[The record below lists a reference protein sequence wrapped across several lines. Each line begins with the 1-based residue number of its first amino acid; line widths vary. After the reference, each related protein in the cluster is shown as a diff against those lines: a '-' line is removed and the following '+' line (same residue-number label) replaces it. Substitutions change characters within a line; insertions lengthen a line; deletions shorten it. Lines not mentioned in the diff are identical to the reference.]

1 MLANYARILV
11 AHDGSSMSDLAFKE
25 AVEIAKRNAAK
36 LFLIRVIDTRIDPF
50 APYVIE
56 GAFEE
61 QIEAA
66 EKDLEKLVAEA
77 ATHGF
82 ENIEASVKQGQPRD
96 VITNVVPVNEEIDLI
111 VIGATGKNR
120 LEKLWLGSTTNY
132 VVNHA
137 ACNVLVIRE
146 NHHA

>member
-1 MLANYARILV
+1 MLAKYERILV
-11 AHDGSSMSDLAFKE
+11 AHDGSPMSDLAFRE
-25 AVEIAKRNAAK
+25 GVEIAKRNNAT
-36 LFLIRVIDTRIDPF
+36 LILIRVIDTRIDPF
-50 APYVIE
+50 APYIIE

-66 EKDLEKLVAEA
+66 EKELQKLVASAAEA
-77 ATHGF
+77 NFA
-82 ENIEASVKQGQPRD
+82 NIEAKVKQGQPRD
-96 VITNVVPVNEEIDLI
+96 VIANQVPKNEDIDMI

-137 ACNVLVIRE
+137 KCNVLVIRE
-146 NHHA
+146 NK